1 MVWNTAQSA
10 LYKAVDDF
18 NSRENQSGKYGENC
32 PQKEPDF
39 HTQKNNENESKNYS
53 RNSSKKYSQNC
64 PKSCQ
69 KNDPFSRIFSDRD
82 FMLIAGLILIL
93 LNEKADQK
101 LIFALLFV
109 LLS

>member
-1 MVWNTAQSA
+1 MVWSTAQSA

-18 NSRENQSGKYGENC
+18 NSRENESGKYAEKC
-32 PQKEPDF
+32 PQKEPGF
-39 HTQKNNENESKNYS
+39 YAG
-53 RNSSKKYSQNC
+53 NSSKKYGENSSKKRVQSCPKNC
-64 PKSCQ
+64 P

-82 FMLIAGLILIL
+82 LILIAGLILIL

>member
-10 LYKAVDDF
+10 LYKTVDDF
-18 NSRENQSGKYGENC
+18 NSRENMSGKYAENC
-32 PQKEPDF
+32 AQKEPEIHGEKCGD
-39 HTQKNNENESKNYS
+39 K
-53 RNSSKKYSQNC
+53 SSKKYSENISKKYCQNC
-64 PKSCQ
+64 PKSCP

-82 FMLIAGLILIL
+82 LMLIAGLILIL